1 MTAYAVANTEVF
13 AIGNRPKVPVI
24 FGEALD
30 PGVALYRKASDGR
43 HYKAQ
48 ADGTAEEATFA
59 GISLSTAAAAG
70 QPGLMADGGEVQL
83 DTAALLN
90 AAVGDIV
97 VLGAVAGSLY
107 PSGDLVSTNRVS
119 VVGYIKTSNPGVLV
133 IDPMLTGVQ
142 KP

>member
-1 MTAYAVANTEVF
+1 MTAYAVPNTEVF

-30 PGVALYRKASDGR
+30 PGVALYRKTSDGR
-43 HYKAQ
+43 YYKAQ
-48 ADGTAEEATFA
+48 ADGTPEEATFA

-70 QPGLMADGGEVQL
+70 QPGLMADGGDVQL
-83 DTAALLN
+83 DSAALLN

-97 VLGAVAGSLY
+97 VLGSVAGSLY
-107 PSGDLVSTNRVS
+107 PSGDLATTNRVTI
-119 VVGYIKTSNPGVLV
+119 VGFIKTANPGVLTIAPNV
-133 IDPMLTGVQ
+133 TGTV